1 LILGKIKK
9 GNVIMLFKTLR
20 NLFLLSVLSISCL
33 AQEPVI
39 DGPEKA
45 SVNTPVWL
53 KLNLPEG
60 ATGKFDNHFVD
71 INPEHVVSGAALF
84 IATAAGDYR
93 IVAVYII
100 EKEITF
106 VEKTIS
112 VSGGPVAPNDESIS
126 KTNIEKWLAKV
137 PKDCC
142 NEEIEHPITGEKI
155 TRQKAIGQTFL
166 NIGKAADAIGSIAG
180 LELMLSTALTTV
192 LGDDTA
198 AWQEF
203 ADKIDNGLLLIKN
216 DPKSTVQEYAALYIL
231 IGETLNG
238 ETK

>member
-1 LILGKIKK
+1 
-9 GNVIMLFKTLR
+9 MLFKTLR

-45 SVNTPVWL
+45 SVNMPVWL

-93 IVAVYII
+93 IVAVYVI
-100 EKEITF
+100 EKEINF
-106 VEKTIS
+106 VEKTIKVTTDVVVQTDTS
-112 VSGGPVAPNDESIS
+112 ITTSNVS
-126 KTNIEKWLAKV
+126 KWLAEIPESV
-137 PKDCC
+137 R
-142 NEEIEHPITGEKI
+142 NETIKHPISGEDI
-155 TRQKAIGQTFL
+155 TRQQAIGQTFL
-166 NIGKAADAIGSIAG
+166 NIGKAGTAIGNIAG

-192 LGDDTA
+192 LGDNTE
-198 AWQEF
+198 AWQTF
-203 ADKIDNGLLLIKN
+203 ANNIDMGLAAIKE
-216 DPKSTVQEYAALYIL
+216 KEGVTVVEYANAYIL
-231 IGETLNG
+231 IGEVLNG
-238 ETK
+238 K

>member
-1 LILGKIKK
+1 
-9 GNVIMLFKTLR
+9 MLFKTLR

-33 AQEPVI
+33 AQEPII

-45 SVNTPVWL
+45 SVNMPVWL

-106 VEKTIS
+106 VEKTIK
-112 VSGGPVAPNDESIS
+112 VTTDVVVQTDTSITTS
-126 KTNIEKWLAKV
+126 NVTKWLATIPEV
-137 PKDCC
+137 VR
-142 NEEIEHPITGEKI
+142 NETIKHPVSGEDI
-155 TRQKAIGQTFL
+155 TRQAAIGQTFL
-166 NIGKAADAIGSIAG
+166 NIGKAGTAIGNVTG

-192 LGDDTA
+192 LGDNTE
-198 AWQEF
+198 AWQTF
-203 ADKIDNGLLLIKN
+203 ADNIDMGLAAIKE
-216 DPKSTVQEYAALYIL
+216 KEGVTVIEYANAYIL
-231 IGETLNG
+231 IGEVLNG
-238 ETK
+238 K